1 MAFSLAH
8 DAGRTGYR
16 RWLMQV
22 RLALLTKWA
31 GLTGTDFQRRRDQSL
46 FVSDGSNSNS
56 FAPFSVPRS
65 V

>member
-1 MAFSLAH
+1 
-8 DAGRTGYR
+8 
-16 RWLMQV
+16 MQV

-31 GLTGTDFQRRRDQSL
+31 GPTGTDFQRRRDQSL

-65 V
+65 M